1 MSTRRDGPE
10 VHKILLSEDP
20 EDALDNRL
28 REHTLASLWSSSD
41 IPNSSAYFQY
51 FQNEC
56 QAWRLSGSAVAI
68 VSDIL
73 SSFVTFS
80 SSIAVERHG

>member
-1 MSTRRDGPE
+1 MSTQRDGAE
-10 VHKILLSEDP
+10 VHRLLLSEDP

-28 REHTLASLWSSSD
+28 REHTIASLWSSSEV
-41 IPNSSAYFQY
+41 PNSSAYFQY

-68 VSDIL
+68 VSDFL
-73 SSFVTFS
+73 STFVMFS
-80 SSIAVERHG
+80 AM